1 MLKIDCCDLIKVLEL
16 TLPCVCCRECR
27 DINWRVITDIQ
38 KFYSQYKEVKICTS
52 KTINHKLKEVESYF
66 VSMDWDK

>member
-16 TLPCVCCRECR
+16 TLPCAYCREYR
-27 DINWRVITDIQ
+27 DIDWRVITDIQ
-38 KFYSQYKEVKICTS
+38 KFYCQYKEVKICTS
-52 KTINHKLKEVESYF
+52 KTIKHKLKEAQSSF